1 MDLQLTQSSLAI
13 DPLTNDL
20 VLVDGLDAIAQDLT
34 TRLRFFL
41 GEWFLDQGV
50 GVDFYGK
57 VLVKNPS
64 MPDIMPMFSKV
75 ITTTPGVKS
84 ITQALA
90 WSYDGQARAMTLSC
104 KADTIAGPLTYTREI
119 IL

>member
-20 VLVDGLDAIAQDLT
+20 VLVDSLEAIAQDLT

-41 GEWFLDQGV
+41 GEWFLDQGA

-64 MPDIMPMFSKV
+64 MPDIVPMFAKV

-84 ITQALA
+84 ITQAIA
-90 WSYDGQARAMTLSC
+90 WTYSGQTRSMAISF
-104 KADTIAGPLTYTREI
+104 KADTIAGPLTYTRELVI
-119 IL
+119 